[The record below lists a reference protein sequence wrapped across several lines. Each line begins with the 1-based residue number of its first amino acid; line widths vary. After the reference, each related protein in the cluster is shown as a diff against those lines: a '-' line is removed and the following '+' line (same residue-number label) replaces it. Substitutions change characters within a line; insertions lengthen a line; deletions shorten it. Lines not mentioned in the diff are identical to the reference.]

1 MAKRNRRSRHFC
13 RENLQLNAER
23 PASRRFSKKLNI
35 YSTAEGTGM
44 NKCVRASNE
53 TRKDSS
59 LTKRETKQHCSI
71 LGEQPLEL
79 VEALLLFTSMGTSL
93 ASFPWQCRSR
103 AHKRHRLPSPTRTT
117 RKSLMCDRFI
127 RAATHAPILTLHFA
141 GRRVTTHDALCSA
154 LYCFSV
160 RSLLISI

>member
-93 ASFPWQCRSR
+93 ASFPVAMS
-103 AHKRHRLPSPTRTT
+103 T

-127 RAATHAPILTLHFA
+127 RTATHAPILTLHFA